1 MIEFFFT
8 LFLIICGLALGNV
21 VLDAF
26 TGKEDSDH
34 DYM

>member
-1 MIEFFFT
+1 MIEFFLT

-26 TGKEDSDH
+26 TGKADRDH
-34 DYM
+34 DCM

>member
-26 TGKEDSDH
+26 TSKADRDH